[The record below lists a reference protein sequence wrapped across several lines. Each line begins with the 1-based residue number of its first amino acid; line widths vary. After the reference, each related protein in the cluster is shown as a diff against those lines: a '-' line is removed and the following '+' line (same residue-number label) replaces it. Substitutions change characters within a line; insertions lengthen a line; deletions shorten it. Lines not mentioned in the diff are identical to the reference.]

1 NLKEGKDKEKV
12 KGKRGKS
19 ADITVPLI
27 DAGATATARKRGGA
41 RPKSKDELLTN
52 DAAVTKPARKS
63 HGGAKRRHAGL
74 EYDAEES
81 FVIPRQLR
89 RQKKTHQVNT
99 AAPRK
104 NDLVIQL
111 PCTVKQFAEQTGL
124 SVAIVL
130 RKLIELE
137 TPMIITSQLDEDS
150 AELLSEAFEL
160 RLDIRPPKSLED
172 EYVQSLFD
180 QVDTEENLKP
190 RPPVVTFLGHVDH
203 GKTSLLDRILHLD
216 VVSGEKG
223 GITQHIRAYRIT
235 TPNGDIT
242 FVDTPGH
249 EAFTEMRARGAN
261 CTDIVVLVVAAD
273 DGVMPQTEE
282 AISHARAAGVPIVVA
297 LNKCDLPSANIDRAM
312 QSLAT
317 HDILPSEWG
326 GDVEVVRTSAITGD
340 GIDTLLDTLLMVAEL
355 SELKANPNRA
365 AFGVA
370 LESEMQSGQG
380 VIAKVLVQNG
390 TLKMGDVVLCGAAHG
405 RVKAM
410 MSTLAPFNK
419 LTKAGPGTPVQLIGL
434 DVAPAAGSKFCV
446 LDDVSIARQIS
457 QDRADTERSQELADM
472 RPRVTLENLFQR
484 ISEATEVQTL
494 NIIIR
499 ADVRGSIEAIRK
511 ELGKL
516 DHPEVKIRIL
526 QATVGGITEA
536 DVQLADASEGIIVG
550 FNVVPD
556 EGARVLAE
564 KLKIQVRRYDIIY
577 NLANDI
583 KAALE
588 GMLKPLSREK
598 ELGRI
603 LVQRTF
609 VVSRLGTIAGCRVLS
624 GTVERDCR
632 IRIIRENRII
642 GDYALDSLKREKDDA
657 KEVREGYE
665 CGIKLKG
672 FNDIKEGDLFESYK
686 TEEIARTF

>member
-1 NLKEGKDKEKV
+1 MK
-12 KGKRGKS
+12 
-19 ADITVPLI
+19 
-27 DAGATATARKRGGA
+27 
-41 RPKSKDELLTN
+41 
-52 DAAVTKPARKS
+52 
-63 HGGAKRRHAGL
+63 
-74 EYDAEES
+74 
-81 FVIPRQLR
+81 
-89 RQKKTHQVNT
+89 
-99 AAPRK
+99 
-104 NDLVIQL
+104 
-111 PCTVKQFAEQTGL
+111 
-124 SVAIVL
+124 
-130 RKLIELE
+130 KLIELE
-137 TPMIITSQLDEDS
+137 MPMIITAQLEEES
-150 AELLSEAFEL
+150 AGLLGEAFNLKIEV
-160 RLDIRPPKSLED
+160 RPPKSLED
-172 EYVQSLFD
+172 EYVQSLWEH
-180 QVDTEENLKP
+180 VDEPENLKQ

-235 TPNGDIT
+235 TPKGDVT

-249 EAFTEMRARGAN
+249 EAFTEMRVRGAN

-297 LNKCDLPSANIDRAM
+297 LNKCDLPNAKIDRAM
-312 QSLAT
+312 QSLAAN
-317 HDILPSEWG
+317 DILPSEWG
-326 GDVEVVRTSAITGD
+326 GDVEVVKTSALTGE
-340 GIDTLLDTLLMVAEL
+340 GIDTLIETLLMVAEL

-365 AFGVA
+365 ALGVA

-380 VIAKVLVQNG
+380 VVAKILVQNG
-390 TLKMGDVVLCGAAHG
+390 TLHTGDIVLCGTAHG

-410 MSTLAPFNK
+410 LGTLAPFKK
-419 LTKAGPGTPVQLIGL
+419 LNTATPGTPVQLIGL
-434 DVAPAAGSKFCV
+434 DVAPAAGSRFCV
-446 LDDVSIARQIS
+446 LDDISIARQIA
-457 QDRADTERSQELADM
+457 QNRTETERTQELADM

-484 ISEATEVQTL
+484 ISEANEVQTL
-494 NIIIR
+494 NMIIR

-516 DHPEVKIRIL
+516 EHPEVKIRIL

-536 DVQLADASEGIIVG
+536 DVQLADASDGIIVG

-556 EGARVLAE
+556 EKARLLAE

-588 GMLKPLSREK
+588 GMLKPISREK

-609 VVSRLGTIAGCRVLS
+609 VISRVGTIAGCRVLS
-624 GTVERDCR
+624 GLVERDCR
-632 IRIIRENRII
+632 VRIIRENRII
-642 GDYALDSLKREKDDA
+642 GDYALESLKREKDDA

-672 FNDIKEGDLFESYK
+672 YNDLKEGDLFEAYK
-686 TEEIARTF
+686 TEEVARTF